1 MYRNVCLKVFNDRGI
16 GVAGRIMVE
25 ILDESG
31 ASIEGYS
38 PDDCD
43 GLIGDEISGYVSWK
57 GSANLSKI
65 SGKPVKV
72 RFLMNDADIY
82 SLRFLD

>member
-43 GLIGDEISGYVSWK
+43 GLIGDEISWK
-57 GSANLSKI
+57 GSTDLSKI
-65 SGKPVKV
+65 SGKPVNV
-72 RFLMNDADIY
+72 PFVMNDADIY
-82 SLRFLD
+82 PLRLLD

>member
-1 MYRNVCLKVFNDRGI
+1 MGSVMGSVHKYRLGS
-16 GVAGRIMVE
+16 
-25 ILDESG
+25 SG

-57 GSANLSKI
+57 GSAYLSNI